1 MQIAIVDDSAD
12 DRTELS
18 VCLENYMK
26 KHQLDYTLTEF
37 EDGENFLKA
46 AAQVNFQL
54 VFMDIY
60 MENMDGI
67 ETARRLRQKNRLC
80 KIVFLTITEDYARM
94 GYSLSASY
102 YLLKPLSLHQ
112 AEFEEAMELCQ
123 LKPPYEVMTLSVMA
137 DRQKLELPTEKI
149 LYIDYQNRMTRIHT
163 AERVIPVSGGF
174 QEVTAA
180 LQKDKRFLPCYR
192 GVLINMDYISHVDS
206 QTFHLINGE
215 ELPIALRNG
224 KQLRE
229 AYRQYVFSGMG
240 VSYENEGN
248 TQAYSGWLSGLPLCF
263 TGSIPAFA
271 AGTATPANANERR
284 ENPPGLESEASET
297 LDIGTPETPEASEE
311 VSLILVT
318 EIQNEGE
325 LLSLPAF
332 TLPLR
337 TTPSDD
343 DLEEI
348 YQLALQYQTVCATV
362 TAGEE
367 IRQETF
373 SVAWDFSAIDQTT
386 PGEYAAAGRIELP
399 EGMPLMKLSCRSFR
413 FPSGWKKC
421 RLLSLP
427 P

>member
-1 MQIAIVDDSAD
+1 MQIAIVDDRAE
-12 DRTELS
+12 DRAELS
-18 VCLENYMK
+18 ACLENYMK

-67 ETARRLRQKNRLC
+67 EAARRLRQKNRLC

-112 AEFEEAMELCQ
+112 ADFEEAMELCQ

-192 GVLINMDYISHVDS
+192 GVLINMDYISQVGPFRIDHNS
-206 QTFHLINGE
+206 PFC
-215 ELPIALRNG
+215 
-224 KQLRE
+224 
-229 AYRQYVFSGMG
+229 
-240 VSYENEGN
+240 
-248 TQAYSGWLSGLPLCF
+248 LSCTYQF
-263 TGSIPAFA
+263 QFY
-271 AGTATPANANERR
+271 
-284 ENPPGLESEASET
+284 
-297 LDIGTPETPEASEE
+297 
-311 VSLILVT
+311 
-318 EIQNEGE
+318 
-325 LLSLPAF
+325 LSLKPCQIKLYFHRFIFLLPRLDHSCRPAVC
-332 TLPLR
+332 PIR
-337 TTPSDD
+337 DD
-343 DLEEI
+343 DLHFKWLLE
-348 YQLALQYQTVCATV
+348 
-362 TAGEE
+362 
-367 IRQETF
+367 
-373 SVAWDFSAIDQTT
+373 S
-386 PGEYAAAGRIELP
+386 
-399 EGMPLMKLSCRSFR
+399 
-413 FPSGWKKC
+413 
-421 RLLSLP
+421 LLSINGGCFFVITSRITPLIHSRNEIT
-427 P
+427 